1 MSHKKSL
8 TKNTKATPSDDYT
21 GSDNEN
27 KNSNNNNN
35 NNNGLY

>member
-21 GSDNEN
+21 GSDNEI
-27 KNSNNNNN
+27 KIVIIIIIIIMV
-35 NNNGLY
+35 